1 MLHQEIQRPLAGLKA
16 HQTALAVELALGGK
30 AVMAVQV
37 AGVGHVQAQ
46 SLDHGAA
53 LFELKSLVGVG
64 VGGKQLAG
72 GGQLVDVVKAV
83 GDVRGGHFGMP
94 GVFLRQQLFRLGAGM
109 PCVDE
114 GNGIIGQLV
123 HSVNAAAVHIDHNV
137 VAAKLVLMDH
147 REISLGAAR
156 KKMAGMQCIPAVGSL
171 GRRRNQLFS
180 AFSHGWLAMPQ
191 LVLQALWQEVWHSP
205 QPPFSTLF
213 AMSRVS
219 RERMCFI
226 QTVTP

>member
-1 MLHQEIQRPLAGLKA
+1 MLHQEIQCALAGLKA
-16 HQTALAVELALGGK
+16 HQAALAVELALGSK
-30 AVMAVQV
+30 AVVAVQV
-37 AGVGHVQAQ
+37 AGVGHMQAQ
-46 SLDHGAA
+46 RLDHGAA
-53 LFELKSLVGVG
+53 LFELESLVLVG
-64 VGGKQLAG
+64 IGSKELSGC
-72 GGQLVDVVKAV
+72 GQLVDVVKAV
-83 GDVRGGHFGMP
+83 GDIGSGHLGMI
-94 GVFLRQQLFRLGAGM
+94 GVLFCQQFFRLGAGM
-109 PCVDE
+109 PGVDE
-114 GNGIIGQLV
+114 GDGIVGELI
-123 HSVNAAAVHIDHNV
+123 HRMDTTAVHVDHNV

-147 REISLGAAR
+147 RKLLGRSAQKNGRNA
-156 KKMAGMQCIPAVGSL
+156 MHPGGGSL

-180 AFSHGWLAMPQ
+180 AFSQGWLAMPQ